1 MPRDV
6 NRRKSRQEDF
16 ADCLEECEEKKRDG
30 NMLQMTAEL
39 IPTLGGRDNTYSA
52 TRWVE
57 DVESNAEIFDW
68 TPLQKLLI
76 AKRSLTGTA
85 LLWLRAE
92 RPHKS
97 WEELKTA
104 LLKEFPDHLDVKAV
118 HELMSSRKKQPNE
131 TCQDYMLVMKELG
144 KRGKMPDYVAIKY
157 IVDGI
162 IDRETNKMMLYGVT
176 TYGELKD
183 KLKIYE
189 TVKSKLKL
197 EDEKARAKPIE
208 RQIRCYSCGELGHT
222 SRGCPSREKGVKCF
236 KCGDFGHIAM
246 SCKMAT
252 SQENRPE
259 KEVQQWRY
267 QPKQENPRRLMFG
280 SVGTSSSANFTSSNS
295 DNVGGIVKQDDNM
308 TFVSED
314 VKQIVNKG
322 SSIMKKNKP
331 LKNLKINGNK
341 EVSALI
347 DSGSEV
353 NLINEDFYSTLSV
366 PKFEDSLVLSGL
378 GFSKV
383 FSLGQCFD
391 AHCSLEID
399 ERSYK
404 KVTFHIVSNDCMPY
418 NIIIGQEFLKN
429 VVMIMNGGAVSLFP
443 KGEEWLASIN
453 CYPCTVDLVGP
464 VSNPVLKEKVVRL
477 VEGYKPQQTKD
488 APVELKIILKDDI
501 PVAQRPRRVSPK
513 EQEEVDKQIKQWLE
527 DGIIKVNDIG

>member
-16 ADCLEECEEKKRDG
+16 SDCFEKCEEKKRDG

-39 IPTLGGRDNTYSA
+39 IPSFSARDETYTA

-57 DVESNAEIFDW
+57 DVESNAEIFEW
-68 TPLQKLLI
+68 TPLQQLLI

-189 TVKSKLKL
+189 TIKSKLKL
-197 EDEKARAKPIE
+197 EDEIARAKPIE

-222 SRGCPSREKGVKCF
+222 SRGCPSREKGMKCF

-252 SQENRPE
+252 SSTGVTARPQERENWRRSAASANIGNGSQENRPE

-280 SVGTSSSANFTSSNS
+280 SVGTSSPANFTSSNG
-295 DNVGGIVKQDDNM
+295 DNVGGIVKQDDSLKPV
-308 TFVSED
+308 TED
-314 VKQIVNKG
+314 VMQIVNNER
-322 SSIMKKNKP
+322 SVVKKNKP
-331 LKNLKINGNK
+331 LKDVKINGNK

-353 NLINEDFYSTLSV
+353 NLINEDFYSALSIL
-366 PKFEDSLVLSGL
+366 KFEDSVILSGL

-383 FSLGQCFD
+383 ISMGQCFV
-391 AHCSLEID
+391 SLESAF
-399 ERSYK
+399 EGTTRS
-404 KVTFHIVSNDCMPY
+404 
-418 NIIIGQEFLKN
+418 GQT
-429 VVMIMNGGAVSLFP
+429 
-443 KGEEWLASIN
+443 
-453 CYPCTVDLVGP
+453 C
-464 VSNPVLKEKVVRL
+464 
-477 VEGYKPQQTKD
+477 Q
-488 APVELKIILKDDI
+488 
-501 PVAQRPRRVSPK
+501 
-513 EQEEVDKQIKQWLE
+513 
-527 DGIIKVNDIG
+527 